1 MCLES
6 KEITWLPGTGVFG
19 EFYFLIFFPSS
30 SYIISEAVEH
40 IRNIW
45 DREMK
50 RQQGMVRSEK
60 LSV

>member
-1 MCLES
+1 MGLES
-6 KEITWLPGTGVFG
+6 KWLPGTGGFG
-19 EFYFLIFFPSS
+19 GLYFLMWGFFPSP

-40 IRNIW
+40 SRNTW

-60 LSV
+60 LNV